1 MKPICKNLRLAKRNA
16 QKHLCSWIRKNGR
29 FQLWFSVTWCVL
41 TALLVFTFLGWLWVA
56 PPEGQTKQSW
66 LDRFL
71 IIWQIDAP
79 SNNLEIVKVAFTA
92 IGGLGGIVYLVIRYR
107 ERTDAEEELIRKEQ
121 ETADRRLNDA
131 VQQLG
136 SESPQVRIAGVYAIA
151 DVADTY
157 LGHYKQRAVDI
168 LAGYLRT
175 DRGSKEEGT
184 FKDAAVESTI
194 LQIFSDHLKKDRKD
208 SWGKPGTLQSKNGN
222 HKSDQTGNEI
232 KEAHNETQSK
242 PQKQNQVKDGELKKV
257 QVLDEEKL
265 WCECNIDLHGA
276 VIHEKLDFS
285 SVSVAKIIL
294 ENSRFIGDV
303 QFPDAC
309 FSEAARFHRA
319 EFKGAVWFYGTRFKG
334 SAGFDGATF
343 EGPAV
348 FHGARFEDDAWFY
361 GARFEGF
368 AVCSLD
374 GARFKGPAAAFDG
387 AAFEGNA
394 AFDGATFVGAAQFQR
409 AAFVG
414 DAGFNEVTFYEVP
427 LFEDAVFEGVALFS
441 QAKIK
446 DDGAA
451 EFRSLNKEDLKNV
464 ASKILRLAE

>member
-79 SNNLEIVKVAFTA
+79 SNNLDIVKVALTA

-157 LGHYKQRAVDI
+157 LGHYKQRAVDV

-194 LQIFSDHLKKDRKD
+194 LQIFSDHLKKNWRDR
-208 SWGKPGTLQSKNGN
+208 QGN
-222 HKSDQTGNEI
+222 
-232 KEAHNETQSK
+232 
-242 PQKQNQVKDGELKKV
+242 V
-257 QVLDEEKL
+257 QVVSDEQL
-265 WCECNIDLHGA
+265 WSDCHIDLHGA
-276 VIHEKLDFS
+276 LIHETVDFS
-285 SVSVAKIIL
+285 SVVIKKLIAQGRSFNLRSTLVL
-294 ENSRFIGDV
+294 
-303 QFPDAC
+303 Q
-309 FSEAARFHRA
+309 
-319 EFKGAVWFYGTRFKG
+319 
-334 SAGFDGATF
+334 
-343 EGPAV
+343 
-348 FHGARFEDDAWFY
+348 
-361 GARFEGF
+361 
-368 AVCSLD
+368 CS
-374 GARFKGPAAAFDG
+374 
-387 AAFEGNA
+387 
-394 AFDGATFVGAAQFQR
+394 
-409 AAFVG
+409 
-414 DAGFNEVTFYEVP
+414 
-427 LFEDAVFEGVALFS
+427 
-441 QAKIK
+441 
-446 DDGAA
+446 
-451 EFRSLNKEDLKNV
+451 
-464 ASKILRLAE
+464 